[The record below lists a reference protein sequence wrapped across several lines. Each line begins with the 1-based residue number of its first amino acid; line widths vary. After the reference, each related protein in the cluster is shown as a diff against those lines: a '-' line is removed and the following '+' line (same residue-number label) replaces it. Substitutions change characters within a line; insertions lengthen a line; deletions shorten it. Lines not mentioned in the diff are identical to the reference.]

1 MAKPF
6 NSFCLAT
13 GGGVGG
19 SEAGGVGGLL
29 RLFCYKP
36 KQTKSFVIFFFFFF
50 DNYNIA
56 KEVKDVKAKPYR

>member
-1 MAKPF
+1 M
-6 NSFCLAT
+6 
-13 GGGVGG
+13 GG

-36 KQTKSFVIFFFFFF
+36 KQTKIKNVIIFFVHNF
-50 DNYNIA
+50 NIA

>member
-1 MAKPF
+1 LASSSAVAKPF

-29 RLFCYKP
+29 RLFCYKH
-36 KQTKSFVIFFFFFF
+36 KQTKQ
-50 DNYNIA
+50 
-56 KEVKDVKAKPYR
+56 RR